1 MEFIRSN
8 RGGDILCLDG
18 YQYRINYVRNGKRYW
33 KCKNCKCS
41 AVTEEG
47 MLIKNNGEHTHT
59 PENTKIE
66 IKKAV
71 SVAKEAAMAHPFQG
85 MKRVY
90 REAFADVDVTNEAV
104 MDDLPSFAKYR
115 CTMYRSRASRLPKL
129 PHQRAEVNIVGQW
142 SQTKDGRQ
150 FLLAND
156 GVEDKLLIFAT

>member
-8 RGGDILCLDG
+8 RGGDILCLNG
-18 YQYRINYVRNGKRYW
+18 YQFRINYSRIGRKYW
-33 KCKNCKCS
+33 KCKKCKCS

-47 MLIKNNGEHTHT
+47 RLISNNGEYTHPSEDT
-59 PENTKIE
+59 TIA

-71 SVAKEAAMAHPFQG
+71 SVAKDTAMDHPFET

-104 MDDLPSFAKYR
+104 MDDLPSFLKYR

-129 PHQRAEVNIVGQW
+129 PHQRAEVNIVGHW
-142 SQTKDGRQ
+142 SQNERRTTISIG
-150 FLLAND
+150 
-156 GVEDKLLIFAT
+156 